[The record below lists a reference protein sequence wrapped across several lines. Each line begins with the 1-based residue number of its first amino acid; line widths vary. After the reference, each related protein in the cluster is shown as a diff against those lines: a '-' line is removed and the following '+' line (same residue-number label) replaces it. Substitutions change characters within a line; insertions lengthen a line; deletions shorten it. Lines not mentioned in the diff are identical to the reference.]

1 MTQSRC
7 QLILVKSMAF
17 VVTPTGI
24 QTRVL
29 PLHSCVTLGK
39 LLNLPVPWFPRSFR
53 GKIIIRIMH
62 GRIRKV
68 DPCEEYS
75 TVPGT

>member
-39 LLNLPVPWFPRSFR
+39 LLNLS
-53 GKIIIRIMH
+53 GLQLYIIYYILIYH
-62 GRIRKV
+62 IIYHIYLY
-68 DPCEEYS
+68 DIYNWS
-75 TVPGT
+75 YIY

>member
-29 PLHSCVTLGK
+29 PLHSCMTLGK
-39 LLNLPVPWFPRSFR
+39 LLKLSELQLYISY
-53 GKIIIRIMH
+53 IILYIIY
-62 GRIRKV
+62 I
-68 DPCEEYS
+68 YIIYNWS
-75 TVPGT
+75 YI